1 MKILVDKMPYFFT
14 DCPFYDGEHNLGT
27 CKGSGCTCMYFKM
40 DHSGE
45 RGRKVEDCD
54 FFMPLSEV
62 KKEELYL

>member
-14 DCPFYDGEHNLGT
+14 DCPFYDGEHNLGA
-27 CKGSGCTCMYFKM
+27 CKGTGCTCMYFKM
-40 DHSGE
+40 DRFGE

-62 KKEELYL
+62 KKGE